1 MVQMDYGAVL
11 PPSQM
16 VFFYI
21 RSGVEEVDERE
32 IFKGSE
38 NRLSMYQTYTHKFLC
53 RYALQKY
60 PFDEQVITMLFH
72 ILLC

>member
-1 MVQMDYGAVL
+1 M
-11 PPSQM
+11 
-16 VFFYI
+16 YI

-53 RYALQKY
+53 RYTLQKY
-60 PFDEQVITMLFH
+60 PFDQQVNIV
-72 ILLC
+72 LLCMVFLYIIIKNM